1 MKKLLIFI
9 FCLLFALPISVIGL
23 ATEDEN
29 TVKTKLKRGK
39 DKIRI
44 NYGKGEE

>member
-23 ATEDEN
+23 AAEDEN
-29 TVKTKLKRGK
+29 TVKTKNGYYDIECYLTFTPQ
-39 DKIRI
+39 
-44 NYGKGEE
+44 